1 MSEHWIQVSEKII
14 AQLKELE
21 SKEGKDRLEL
31 VSSLRFVLNVL
42 QRSLIGWVQWVSN
55 PEIMSIFSQ
64 TDLEEMHKKLNELT
78 KSFVTYDI
86 EVTKLGL
93 QKGLKAPK
101 KVAHKKR
108 EERTERFYV

>member
-1 MSEHWIQVSEKII
+1 MSEQWIQVSEKIV

-21 SKEGKDRLEL
+21 TKEDKDRLEL
-31 VSSLRFVLNVL
+31 VSALRYVLNVM
-42 QRSLIGWVQWVSN
+42 QRSLIGWMQWVSN

-64 TDLEEMHKKLNELT
+64 TDLEEMLQKLNELT
-78 KSFVTYDI
+78 TAFVTFDVD
-86 EVTKLGL
+86 VTKTGL

-108 EERTERFYV
+108 EDRTERFYV